1 MTIVVFGIH
10 TTPPPVPEL
19 QVRMQVFGMSADKP
33 KALASWKD
41 KNNFNISL
49 LSGTDEASSHRP
61 VL

>member
-1 MTIVVFGIH
+1 
-10 TTPPPVPEL
+10 
-19 QVRMQVFGMSADKP
+19 MQVFGMSADKP

-41 KNNFNISL
+41 KNNFNVSL